1 MSKNRTCKITMLIQ
15 YNGCLRPMRVWLAS
29 ASKRRK
35 EMLQPLFHNL
45 HCQALELVDES
56 SNADTVPGQI
66 LEICQKKAAAVKNS
80 QDFDLIIVSDTMLQD
95 PDFDNL
101 AMGKANDALQAAAML
116 HRLSGRRHKV
126 WSATGVFHQDKWEF
140 HLNQSIVEFDILADD
155 VLVEMVLNKSWVG
168 KAGAYD
174 LAGPMSSYA
183 RLVEGDESTVLG
195 IAGDA
200 MELLVSL
207 SNYEI

>member
-1 MSKNRTCKITMLIQ
+1 
-15 YNGCLRPMRVWLAS
+15 MRVWLAS

-95 PDFDNL
+95 PDFDDL

-126 WSATGVFHQDKWEF
+126 WSATGVFHQGEWEF

>member
-1 MSKNRTCKITMLIQ
+1 M
-15 YNGCLRPMRVWLAS
+15 
-29 ASKRRK
+29 
-35 EMLQPLFHNL
+35 
-45 HCQALELVDES
+45 
-56 SNADTVPGQI
+56 
-66 LEICQKKAAAVKNS
+66 
-80 QDFDLIIVSDTMLQD
+80 
-95 PDFDNL
+95 
-101 AMGKANDALQAAAML
+101 
-116 HRLSGRRHKV
+116 
-126 WSATGVFHQDKWEF
+126 
-140 HLNQSIVEFDILADD
+140 ADD

>member
-1 MSKNRTCKITMLIQ
+1 
-15 YNGCLRPMRVWLAS
+15 MRVWLAS

-95 PDFDNL
+95 PDFDDL
-101 AMGKANDALQAAAML
+101 AMGKANDSLQAAAML

-126 WSATGVFHQDKWEF
+126 WSATGVFHQGEWEF

>member
-1 MSKNRTCKITMLIQ
+1 
-15 YNGCLRPMRVWLAS
+15 
-29 ASKRRK
+29 
-35 EMLQPLFHNL
+35 
-45 HCQALELVDES
+45 
-56 SNADTVPGQI
+56 
-66 LEICQKKAAAVKNS
+66 
-80 QDFDLIIVSDTMLQD
+80 
-95 PDFDNL
+95 
-101 AMGKANDALQAAAML
+101 
-116 HRLSGRRHKV
+116 
-126 WSATGVFHQDKWEF
+126 
-140 HLNQSIVEFDILADD
+140 
-155 VLVEMVLNKSWVG
+155 MVLNKSWVG